1 MLKTL
6 QILGDSKYGGATY
19 LMIEWCRY
27 LVNLGCQVAVLSTNA
42 TTVGELRRIQRLR
55 VLDNIFIPRSIGLRT
70 DFKAFDQLF
79 RILRVEHYDVV
90 HTYTSAPAFL
100 GRITARLAGVPVIL
114 NHQAGWPVSEFSP
127 LLQRLLYTPL
137 EYLAVAFS
145 TRSICVSHAVVRQA
159 RKLRIAPQQKLV
171 TICNGIDPQPFVLAT
186 QHGVGKTFRQEI
198 DIPDTHLLIG
208 NTGRLTAQK
217 ENETLIRAMVSLK
230 SLIWDTPFTL
240 LLVGDGP
247 DQNRLEYLIHSLDL
261 SEQVRLLGFRN
272 DIPKFLAAIDVFV
285 NPSLWEGLSISLLEA
300 MASAKPIVTS
310 SILPNAELIEHEMT
324 GLLVPPK
331 APEEIA
337 KAIVRFVR
345 EPCLAQRCAA
355 AARKRVLEY
364 YTLDRMFRET
374 WDLYVTLLEQKR
386 KSDI

>member
-1 MLKTL
+1 
-6 QILGDSKYGGATY
+6 
-19 LMIEWCRY
+19 
-27 LVNLGCQVAVLSTNA
+27 
-42 TTVGELRRIQRLR
+42 
-55 VLDNIFIPRSIGLRT
+55 
-70 DFKAFDQLF
+70 
-79 RILRVEHYDVV
+79 
-90 HTYTSAPAFL
+90 
-100 GRITARLAGVPVIL
+100 
-114 NHQAGWPVSEFSP
+114 
-127 LLQRLLYTPL
+127 
-137 EYLAVAFS
+137 
-145 TRSICVSHAVVRQA
+145 
-159 RKLRIAPQQKLV
+159 
-171 TICNGIDPQPFVLAT
+171 
-186 QHGVGKTFRQEI
+186 
-198 DIPDTHLLIG
+198 
-208 NTGRLTAQK
+208 
-217 ENETLIRAMVSLK
+217 MVSLK